1 MQVVAATRLRRAQ
14 AAVQATRPYADKML
28 EVLQTVS
35 ERATEYKHPFLIR
48 REGKRAV
55 MILVTTDKGLAG
67 AVNVNNIRTGTR
79 YMSQHYPDQQR
90 YVTLGRKGRDFLL
103 RYRRDVIAEVSN
115 LPDRPSQGQVLPAVT
130 VALEEYTKGNVD
142 AVLLC
147 YAKWVSTLKQEPTV
161 RVLIPAEIPA
171 RERAASG
178 PRADY
183 IYEPDPESVLD
194 GLLPRYVETQVFQA
208 VLENKASE
216 YSAKMIAMQNATNA
230 AGDLIDSLTLYA
242 NKVRQA
248 GITTELMEIV
258 SGAAAQEGSNC
269 GRRSRWQRRNRS
281 PSPGATARQGV
292 RATSARSSAPWSTS
306 SSSRVTNPSCSKHW
320 RSRLRTAERS
330 CSRSNPTEATTRF
343 AASRWTRP
351 TVSAAV
357 IPSLP
362 RARRSPSRS
371 GSRHWAGCS
380 TSWAKRSTTSPRR
393 KGRRAGRSIV
403 PLHRSRSSR
412 PRSRSSKPG
421 SRSST

>member
-1 MQVVAATRLRRAQ
+1 MPAFRDIVRRIDSIKNTQKITKAMQVVAATRLRRAQ

-178 PRADY
+178 PRPDY

-258 SGAAAQEGSNC
+258 SGAAAQE
-269 GRRSRWQRRNRS
+269 
-281 PSPGATARQGV
+281 A
-292 RATSARSSAPWSTS
+292 ST
-306 SSSRVTNPSCSKHW
+306 
-320 RSRLRTAERS
+320 
-330 CSRSNPTEATTRF
+330 
-343 AASRWTRP
+343 
-351 TVSAAV
+351 
-357 IPSLP
+357 
-362 RARRSPSRS
+362 
-371 GSRHWAGCS
+371 
-380 TSWAKRSTTSPRR
+380 
-393 KGRRAGRSIV
+393 
-403 PLHRSRSSR
+403 
-412 PRSRSSKPG
+412 
-421 SRSST
+421 

>member
-1 MQVVAATRLRRAQ
+1 LPAFRDIVRRIDSIKNTQKITKAMQVVAATRLRRAQ
-14 AAVQATRPYADKML
+14 AAVQATRPYADKMV
-28 EVLQTVS
+28 EVLQTVG
-35 ERATEYKHPFLIR
+35 ERASEYKHPFLVR

-67 AVNVNNIRTGTR
+67 AINVNNIRAATR
-79 YMSQHYPDQQR
+79 YMQENYPDRPR

-103 RYRRDVIAEVSN
+103 RFRRDVIAEVSN

-130 VALEEYTKGNVD
+130 VALDEYTKGTVD

-147 YAKWVSTLKQEPTV
+147 YAKWVSTLRQEPTI
-161 RVLIPAEIPA
+161 RVLIPAEIPK
-171 RERAASG
+171 REVESTG

-258 SGAAAQEGSNC
+258 SGAAAQQSQ
-269 GRRSRWQRRNRS
+269 S
-281 PSPGATARQGV
+281 
-292 RATSARSSAPWSTS
+292 
-306 SSSRVTNPSCSKHW
+306 
-320 RSRLRTAERS
+320 
-330 CSRSNPTEATTRF
+330 
-343 AASRWTRP
+343 
-351 TVSAAV
+351 
-357 IPSLP
+357 
-362 RARRSPSRS
+362 
-371 GSRHWAGCS
+371 
-380 TSWAKRSTTSPRR
+380 
-393 KGRRAGRSIV
+393 
-403 PLHRSRSSR
+403 
-412 PRSRSSKPG
+412 
-421 SRSST
+421 

>member
-1 MQVVAATRLRRAQ
+1 MPAFRDIVRRIDSIKNTQKITKAMQVVAATRLRRAQ
-14 AAVQATRPYADKML
+14 AAVQATRPYADEMV

-67 AVNVNNIRTGTR
+67 AINVNNIRAGTR
-79 YMSQHYPDQQR
+79 YMNQNYPEQQR

-103 RYRRDVIAEVSN
+103 RFRRDVIAEVSN
-115 LPDRPSQGQVLPAVT
+115 LPDRPTQGQVLPAVT

-147 YAKWVSTLKQEPTV
+147 YAKWVSTLRQEPTV

-171 RERAASG
+171 RDQESAGA
-178 PRADY
+178 RADY

-216 YSAKMIAMQNATNA
+216 YSAKMIAMQNATKA
-230 AGDLIDSLTLYA
+230 AGDLIDALTLYA

-258 SGAAAQEGSNC
+258 SGAAAQ
-269 GRRSRWQRRNRS
+269 Q
-281 PSPGATARQGV
+281 
-292 RATSARSSAPWSTS
+292 S
-306 SSSRVTNPSCSKHW
+306 SS
-320 RSRLRTAERS
+320 
-330 CSRSNPTEATTRF
+330 
-343 AASRWTRP
+343 
-351 TVSAAV
+351 
-357 IPSLP
+357 
-362 RARRSPSRS
+362 
-371 GSRHWAGCS
+371 
-380 TSWAKRSTTSPRR
+380 
-393 KGRRAGRSIV
+393 
-403 PLHRSRSSR
+403 
-412 PRSRSSKPG
+412 
-421 SRSST
+421 